1 MMEENIINIV
11 IVSYSHHLKG
21 YHHLVEMSARLQK
34 LLDMYFSFLQMI
46 KKIRI
51 LISEGLN
58 ILRMKKFPSQ

>member
-1 MMEENIINIV
+1 MMEENIYIV
-11 IVSYSHHLKG
+11 IVSYSHHLKE